1 VNYGVAGRAAATE
14 YASTFGFYEYRARA
28 YNPTLGRFM
37 SEDPKLFVRR
47 IGLGKSP
54 DNWSFS
60 AHLDQGEFNLLRYCS
75 NDPLDKTDPMG
86 LSEIDIEITRT
97 ESVIQAH
104 SGVPQATMG
113 NFKMTVSGSSHSFDS
128 VSSSTRVFMHV
139 PGTPS
144 GRTQRIER
152 SADS

>member
-1 VNYGVAGRAAATE
+1 
-14 YASTFGFYEYRARA
+14 
-28 YNPTLGRFM
+28 M

-104 SGVPQATMG
+104 PREFLKRRWETL
-113 NFKMTVSGSSHSFDS
+113 K
-128 VSSSTRVFMHV
+128 
-139 PGTPS
+139 
-144 GRTQRIER
+144 
-152 SADS
+152 

>member
-1 VNYGVAGRAAATE
+1 MVDPDNRIYCRSRACAGQLTSFRVNYGVAGRAAATE

-60 AHLDQGEFNLLRYCS
+60 AHLDQGEFNLFRYCS

-104 SGVPQATMG
+104 PREFLKRRWETL
-113 NFKMTVSGSSHSFDS
+113 K
-128 VSSSTRVFMHV
+128 
-139 PGTPS
+139 
-144 GRTQRIER
+144 
-152 SADS
+152 